1 MRTLDLHGLTHERA
15 EFEAEDFVLLQSRDE
30 FFECKIITGNSD
42 KMISRITTMLDRQN
56 FSWYIPSWNLGEIIV
71 SY

>member
-1 MRTLDLHGLTHERA
+1 MKILDLHGLTHEKA
-15 EFEAEDFVLLQSRDE
+15 ELEAEDFVLMQSQVE
-30 FFECKIITGNSD
+30 FFECKIITGNSN
-42 KMISRITTMLDRQN
+42 KMISRITEMLDRQG

>member
-30 FFECKIITGNSD
+30 FFECKIITGRSD
-42 KMISRITTMLDRQN
+42 KMISRITTRC
-56 FSWYIPSWNLGEIIV
+56 
-71 SY
+71 